1 MSSDGSIAGA
11 TTWGSRVL
19 DAYNRGMISAAELWD
34 ILLAH
39 MDEGDAERNVDRLL
53 RSLQSIIPVQ
63 AEVLPADDWLVVTE
77 DADHELANLAAD

>member
-1 MSSDGSIAGA
+1 MSSDGSTAGA

-19 DAYNRGMISAAELWD
+19 GAYNQGMISAAEVWD

-39 MDEGDAERNVDRLL
+39 MDEGDAERSVDRLL
-53 RSLQSIIPVQ
+53 RSLQSIVPVQ
-63 AEVLPADDWLVVTE
+63 VELPVDDWLVVTE